1 MTTYD
6 IYEGLEA
13 IDTVTL
19 YDEGRDEEEEEDT
32 IQEFGDAIERHLS
45 WDRPYESI
53 FISLF
58 SQRRHAENWMLDR
71 HKRFGSRN
79 CTLLQIDTTTLNG
92 FFIFRA
98 QEIVDAL
105 SLSTTEAARASVAGE
120 YLIAHYIPPRAITRS
135 QTVDDIIA
143 GKLTIFTQYFD
154 FGWKPIVPSE
164 FWSLRKMNAEE
175 FSAESTSSFHST
187 PFAVIA

>member
-1 MTTYD
+1 MTTCD

-19 YDEGRDEEEEEDT
+19 YDVGRDEEEEDDT
-32 IQEFGDAIERHLS
+32 IQEFGDAVEQHLS
-45 WDRPYESI
+45 WVRHYESI

-71 HKRFGSRN
+71 HKRLGSRN

-105 SLSTTEAARASVAGE
+105 SLSTPEAAQASVAGE
-120 YLIAHYIPPRAITRS
+120 YLIAHYIPPRAIIRS

-143 GKLTIFTQYFD
+143 GKLEPFEQYLN
-154 FGWKPIVPSE
+154 FGWKPIVPPE
-164 FWSLRKMNAEE
+164 FWPLRKINAEE
-175 FSAESTSSFHST
+175 FSAKSTSSFHST